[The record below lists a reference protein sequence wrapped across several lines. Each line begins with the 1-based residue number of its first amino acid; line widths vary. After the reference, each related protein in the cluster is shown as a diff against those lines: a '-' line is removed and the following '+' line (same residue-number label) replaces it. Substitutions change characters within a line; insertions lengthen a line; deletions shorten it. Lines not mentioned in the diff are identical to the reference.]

1 MIVTKIDRERP
12 WKIGADRE
20 ETVGPCST
28 SDEDQ
33 LARPNGYVRRVYTY
47 KRMYIS
53 VNIYN
58 IYIYRMCVYIY
69 IYVEVYIHKYL
80 CR

>member
-28 SDEDQ
+28 SDKDQ
-33 LARPNGYVRRVYTY
+33 LARPNDRICAKG
-47 KRMYIS
+47 
-53 VNIYN
+53 
-58 IYIYRMCVYIY
+58 VYI
-69 IYVEVYIHKYL
+69 
-80 CR
+80 

>member
-20 ETVGPCST
+20 ETVGPCSI

-33 LARPNGYVRRVYTY
+33 LARPNDRICAKG
-47 KRMYIS
+47 
-53 VNIYN
+53 
-58 IYIYRMCVYIY
+58 VYI
-69 IYVEVYIHKYL
+69 
-80 CR
+80 